1 MKQNSAK
8 SPVRKPAAAR
18 KNVREAQQQID
29 AQNQSQDFNQQEY
42 NVRVAIKAYELFER
56 RGFQH
61 GFHVEDWLQAEQLIK
76 ENTK

>member
-8 SPVRKPAAAR
+8 STVKKPAAR

-29 AQNQSQDFNQQEY
+29 AQNQNQNFNNEEY
-42 NVRVAIKAYELFER
+42 SIRVAIKAYELFER

-61 GFHVEDWLQAEQLIK
+61 GFHVEDWLQAEQLVK
-76 ENTK
+76 ESAK